1 MDSRL
6 HRQRLVLKDT
16 NVVGAH
22 PGDVRRA
29 EDVNQLRDWLDG
41 DDEGEVR
48 WIDLSWGVAS
58 CVPGRR
64 RWVVFI

>member
-48 WIDLSWGVAS
+48 WIDLSWG
-58 CVPGRR
+58 
-64 RWVVFI
+64 